1 MNYSGK
7 SQDQRKQEKT
17 CGRRNLL
24 LLMIIDKVTINGTE
38 SRDPMEHSK
47 VILSAGEYEIIAAE

>member
-1 MNYSGK
+1 
-7 SQDQRKQEKT
+7 
-17 CGRRNLL
+17 
-24 LLMIIDKVTINGTE
+24 MIIDKVTINGTE